1 MRQLAQ
7 ELLARS
13 GFLAPGVLLLLLI
26 CAPKIDAQEQVQER
40 ACGVER
46 WPVKILA
53 DKDRDSVDF
62 RVRPTTIRL
71 LGAIP
76 IPEIP
81 YPYDRRIP
89 PHELRVYRVRAT
101 IDRIVTESD
110 SDLHLILRDPTD
122 TTATMIGEIP
132 ASSCA
137 LGTAKG
143 PSYDAIRATTRSF
156 PPGTVLEIEGVA
168 FFDFIHNQL
177 GRAKNGMELHP
188 VLSVRKSPTP

>member
-1 MRQLAQ
+1 MTVDAGRARLACA
-7 ELLARS
+7 LLA
-13 GFLAPGVLLLLLI
+13 I
-26 CAPKIDAQEQVQER
+26 CSSTADAQEQVR

-53 DKDRDSVDF
+53 DKDRASVDF
-62 RVRPTTIRL
+62 TPRATTIKE

-76 IPEIP
+76 IPEVP
-81 YPYDRRIP
+81 YPYDRRLA

-101 IDRIVTESD
+101 IQRIVTEDD

-122 TTATMIGEIP
+122 TTATLIAEIP

-137 LGTAKG
+137 LGTERG
-143 PSYDAIRATTRSF
+143 TSYDSVRAVAQSVPR
-156 PPGTVLEIEGVA
+156 GAVVEVEGVA

-177 GRAKNGMELHP
+177 GRARNGIEIHP
-188 VLSVRKSPTP
+188 VLSITATVPQSFTGGR